1 LRDWRAL
8 LEKLLKLSYDAP
20 DVGRDLHVLVV
31 APTGRDAPLIA
42 DLLTKEGID
51 CSVCSN
57 SEAAL
62 DRVAGSGALV
72 IAEEVFTPSNIGAWG
87 RKIATQS
94 SWSDYPLIVLTV
106 AGAVDPNSQK
116 KMLFREPLGNLVL
129 LERPIRPETLISTV
143 QASLRSRRRQ
153 YQVREYLVQ
162 CRKAEKAILQSE
174 KLAVAGR
181 LAASIAHEINNPL
194 EAVTN
199 LLFLIGTSS
208 SLEETKIYA
217 ETAADELARVSEIAI
232 HTLKFFRQL
241 SKPTSVY
248 LSELV
253 ESALILYRA
262 RLVSARVTVQKDFR
276 ACPPMTAMAGELRQV
291 VVNLVGNALDAMRSG
306 GTLSI
311 RIDHGREYSNG
322 SRPGVRLTIADSG
335 AGISPEIKSRLFEP
349 FVSTKGDT
357 GTGLGLWVSSEIIR
371 KHGGTIKFKSSSS
384 PPATGT
390 VFSIFLPS
398 QFQSREHDSS
408 VATEQTPLLSEAAAH

>member
-1 LRDWRAL
+1 MDL
-8 LEKLLKLSYDAP
+8 
-20 DVGRDLHVLVV
+20 DLHVLVV
-31 APTGRDAPLIA
+31 APTGRDATLIA
-42 DLLTKEGID
+42 ALLTKEGID
-51 CSVCSN
+51 CKICSS
-57 SEAAL
+57 SEEAL
-62 DRVAGSGALV
+62 ERVVGSGAMIV
-72 IAEEVFTPSNIGAWG
+72 AEEVFTPSNIAAWG

-116 KMLFREPLGNLVL
+116 KMLFREPLGNVVL
-129 LERPIRPETLISTV
+129 LERPIRPETLVSTV

-153 YQVREYLVQ
+153 YLIRDHLEQR
-162 CRKAEKAILQSE
+162 RKTEEALLRSE

-194 EAVTN
+194 ESVTN

-208 SLEETKIYA
+208 SLDEAKIYA
-217 ETAADELARVSEIAI
+217 ATATDELARVSEIAI

-253 ESALILYRA
+253 ESALVLYQA
-262 RLVSARVTVQKDFR
+262 RLVSACVTVQKDFR
-276 ACPPMTAMAGELRQV
+276 ACPPMIAMAGELRQV

-311 RIDHGREYSNG
+311 RIDRGREYSNG

-335 AGISPEIKSRLFEP
+335 AGVSPEIKSRLFEP
-349 FVSTKGDT
+349 FVGTKGDM

-371 KHGGTIKFKSSSS
+371 KHSGTIKFKSSST
-384 PPATGT
+384 PPVTGT
-390 VFSIFLPS
+390 VFSIFLPTDP
-398 QFQSREHDSS
+398 QFQEHDST
-408 VATEQTPLLSEAAAH
+408 AAAEQTADLSQAAAH

>member
-1 LRDWRAL
+1 MD
-8 LEKLLKLSYDAP
+8 P
-20 DVGRDLHVLVV
+20 DLHVLVV
-31 APTGRDAPLIA
+31 APTGRDATLIA
-42 DLLTKEGID
+42 NLLTKEGID
-51 CSVCSN
+51 CSVCSS
-57 SEAAL
+57 SEEAL
-62 DRVAGSGALV
+62 ERVVGSGALV
-72 IAEEVFTPSNIGAWG
+72 VAEEVFTPSNIAAWG
-87 RKIATQS
+87 QKIAEQS

-116 KMLFREPLGNLVL
+116 KMLFREPLGNVVL
-129 LERPIRPETLISTV
+129 LERPIRPETLVSTV

-153 YQVREYLVQ
+153 YQIRDSMAQ
-162 CRKAEKAILQSE
+162 RRKTEVALLQSE

-253 ESALILYRA
+253 ESALVLYRA

-335 AGISPEIKSRLFEP
+335 AGISPEIKSRLFQP

-357 GTGLGLWVSSEIIR
+357 GTGLGLWVSSEIVR

-384 PPATGT
+384 PPATWT

-408 VATEQTPLLSEAAAH
+408 AATEQAPLLSEAAAH

>member
-1 LRDWRAL
+1 MD
-8 LEKLLKLSYDAP
+8 P
-20 DVGRDLHVLVV
+20 DLHVLVV
-31 APTGRDAPLIA
+31 APTGRDATLIA
-42 DLLTKEGID
+42 NLLTKEGID

-57 SEAAL
+57 SEEAL
-62 DRVAGSGALV
+62 DRVAGSGAMV
-72 IAEEVFTPSNIGAWG
+72 VAEEVFTPSNIAAWG
-87 RKIATQS
+87 RKIASQS
-94 SWSDYPLIVLTV
+94 AWSDYPLIVLTV

-116 KMLFREPLGNLVL
+116 KMLFREPLGNVVL
-129 LERPIRPETLISTV
+129 LERPIRPETLVSTV

-153 YQVREYLVQ
+153 YQIRDYLAHR
-162 CRKAEKAILQSE
+162 RKTEGALLQSE
-174 KLAVAGR
+174 KLVVAGR

-208 SLEETKIYA
+208 SLEETKIYV

-335 AGISPEIKSRLFEP
+335 VGISPEIKSRLFEP
-349 FVSTKGDT
+349 FVSTKGET

-371 KHGGTIKFKSSSS
+371 KHGGTIRFKSNSS
-384 PPATGT
+384 PPSTGT
-390 VFSIFLPS
+390 VFSIFLPAEP
-398 QFQSREHDSS
+398 QFCAHDSTA
-408 VATEQTPLLSEAAAH
+408 VTEQTTHA

>member
-1 LRDWRAL
+1 MPETD
-8 LEKLLKLSYDAP
+8 
-20 DVGRDLHVLVV
+20 GDLHVLVV
-31 APTGRDAPLIA
+31 APTGRDATLIA
-42 DLLTKEGID
+42 TLLMKEGID
-51 CSVCSN
+51 CHICSS
-57 SEAAL
+57 SEEAL
-62 DRVAGSGALV
+62 DRVVGSGALV
-72 IAEEVFTPSNIGAWG
+72 AAEEVFTPSNIADWG
-87 RKIATQS
+87 RKISTQS

-116 KMLFREPLGNLVL
+116 KMRFREPLGNVVL
-129 LERPIRPETLISTV
+129 LERPIRPETLVSTV

-153 YQVREYLVQ
+153 YLIRDHLARR
-162 CRKAEKAILQSE
+162 RKTEEALLRSE

-194 EAVTN
+194 ESVTN
-199 LLFLIGTSS
+199 LLYLIGTST
-208 SLEETKIYA
+208 SLEETKIYV

-253 ESALILYRA
+253 ESALVLYRA

-311 RIDHGREYSNG
+311 RIDHAREYSNG
-322 SRPGVRLTIADSG
+322 SRSGIRLTIGDSG
-335 AGISPEIKSRLFEP
+335 SGISPEIKSRLFEP
-349 FVSTKGDT
+349 FVSNKGET

-371 KHGGTIKFKSSSS
+371 KHGGTIRFKSSSS

-390 VFSIFLPS
+390 VFSIFLPAEF
-398 QFQSREHDSS
+398 QFTEHD
-408 VATEQTPLLSEAAAH
+408 VASAEPDLAKAAAY